1 MIFDYVIVGGGSAG
15 CVLANRLSADPSKQ
29 VALLEAG
36 PDTPPEHISTE
47 IYALSFLPHYFGEE
61 CYWTKLEAYVDPIG
75 NHSVEEMMR
84 SQKPRRYEQARIM
97 GGGSTVNGQVA
108 IRGLP
113 SDYDEWDSLGAR
125 GWRWDDCLPYF
136 RRLERDMDFDGP
148 LHGKEGPIP
157 IHRTFPPDWGAFS
170 LAFRDSLAKKGIP
183 YYDDCHGQFGDG
195 CFPFPRNNILTHRV
209 STAMGYLD
217 GATRLRRNLHILA
230 KTALEQIEF
239 DGKRAVAALVRRPGQ
254 KERIEGREIII
265 SAGALHSPGILMR
278 AGIGPGDQLQALGI
292 GVRSERPGVGAN
304 LQEHPLVGIGIHL
317 RPEGRLPPTMRNN
330 FMLNMRFSSG
340 LPGCPGQD
348 MKLSVSN
355 RFAWSKAGAHFGT
368 TQFGPNKAYSKGFVR
383 LRDKNPESEPIVAF
397 NLMSDPR
404 DLRRTM
410 DAVRFAIGVLQ
421 TPPARDLA
429 FSIFPGVYGEMI
441 RNLTTQSRVNKIVTD
456 LAAHLL
462 DVGGVARKLVMSLA
476 MKSKLAIDDLE
487 RDDRKLEDW
496 IHLGVQGDWH
506 ACGTCKM
513 GAPEDRA
520 AVVDPEGRVHGVDN
534 LRVVD
539 ASIMPTIPAAN
550 TNISTIM
557 IAEKMADA
565 LLGRRAPRARE
576 AMSAMPG

>member
-217 GATRLRRNLHILA
+217 GATRLRKNLHILA

-239 DGKRAVAALVRRPGQ
+239 DGKRAVAALVRREGQ

-265 SAGALHSPGILMR
+265 SAGALHSPGILDAGRHRPGRSAPGARDRR
-278 AGIGPGDQLQALGI
+278 ALGPAGRGGQSAGASARGHRHPSQARGTAAADDAQQFHAEHALLIGPSRLSRSGYEALRLQPLRLEQGGGPFRDHPIRTQQGLFQGLRPAARQES
-292 GVRSERPGVGAN
+292 GVRAHRRLQPDVGPA
-304 LQEHPLVGIGIHL
+304 
-317 RPEGRLPPTMRNN
+317 RSPPHH
-330 FMLNMRFSSG
+330 
-340 LPGCPGQD
+340 GC
-348 MKLSVSN
+348 
-355 RFAWSKAGAHFGT
+355 RA
-368 TQFGPNKAYSKGFVR
+368 
-383 LRDKNPESEPIVAF
+383 
-397 NLMSDPR
+397 
-404 DLRRTM
+404 LRR
-410 DAVRFAIGVLQ
+410 
-421 TPPARDLA
+421 
-429 FSIFPGVYGEMI
+429 
-441 RNLTTQSRVNKIVTD
+441 
-456 LAAHLL
+456 
-462 DVGGVARKLVMSLA
+462 
-476 MKSKLAIDDLE
+476 
-487 RDDRKLEDW
+487 
-496 IHLGVQGDWH
+496 
-506 ACGTCKM
+506 
-513 GAPEDRA
+513 
-520 AVVDPEGRVHGVDN
+520 
-534 LRVVD
+534 
-539 ASIMPTIPAAN
+539 
-550 TNISTIM
+550 
-557 IAEKMADA
+557 
-565 LLGRRAPRARE
+565 RRAPDPAGPRPRFFHLSRRLWRDDPEPDHPVAGATRSSPIWPPICWT
-576 AMSAMPG
+576 SAASPASW

>member
-1 MIFDYVIVGGGSAG
+1 MSDVVYSSGTAHYRIRVAPDMEINQKIQAGSMARQFDIGETVHLSWDESDSQLIARNSARNGRPQVRRRAAGVSKEEFAMIFDYVIVGGGSAG

-217 GATRLRRNLHILA
+217 GATRLRKNLHILA
-230 KTALEQIEF
+230 KTAL
-239 DGKRAVAALVRRPGQ
+239 AADRVRRQAGGGRPGPS
-254 KERIEGREIII
+254 RGAEGKDR
-265 SAGALHSPGILMR
+265 
-278 AGIGPGDQLQALGI
+278 GPGD
-292 GVRSERPGVGAN
+292 
-304 LQEHPLVGIGIHL
+304 
-317 RPEGRLPPTMRNN
+317 
-330 FMLNMRFSSG
+330 SS
-340 LPGCPGQD
+340 
-348 MKLSVSN
+348 S
-355 RFAWSKAGAHFGT
+355 
-368 TQFGPNKAYSKGFVR
+368 
-383 LRDKNPESEPIVAF
+383 
-397 NLMSDPR
+397 
-404 DLRRTM
+404 
-410 DAVRFAIGVLQ
+410 
-421 TPPARDLA
+421 PPARC
-429 FSIFPGVYGEMI
+429 I
-441 RNLTTQSRVNKIVTD
+441 
-456 LAAHLL
+456 
-462 DVGGVARKLVMSLA
+462 
-476 MKSKLAIDDLE
+476 
-487 RDDRKLEDW
+487 
-496 IHLGVQGDWH
+496 
-506 ACGTCKM
+506 
-513 GAPEDRA
+513 
-520 AVVDPEGRVHGVDN
+520 
-534 LRVVD
+534 
-539 ASIMPTIPAAN
+539 
-550 TNISTIM
+550 
-557 IAEKMADA
+557 
-565 LLGRRAPRARE
+565 RRA
-576 AMSAMPG
+576 S

>member
-15 CVLANRLSADPSKQ
+15 CVLANRLSADAGNQ

-36 PDTPPEHISTE
+36 PDTPPEHISDE

-61 CYWTKLEAYVDPIG
+61 CYWTRLEAYTRPMG
-75 NHSVEEMMR
+75 NQSVEQMMQ
-84 SQKPRRYEQARIM
+84 SQKPKRYEQARIM

-113 SDYDEWDSLGAR
+113 SDYDEWEALGAS
-125 GWRWDDCLPYF
+125 GWRWEDCLPYF
-136 RRLERDMDFDGP
+136 RRLERDMDFAGP
-148 LHGKEGPIP
+148 FHGREGPIP

-170 LAFRDSLAKKGIP
+170 LAFRDALAKKGIP
-183 YYDDCHGQFGDG
+183 YYDDCHANFGDG
-195 CFPFPRNNILTHRV
+195 CFPFPRNNILAHRV

-217 GATRLRRNLHILA
+217 GATRLRKNLHIFSRTMLQ
-230 KTALEQIEF
+230 QIEF
-239 DGKRAVAALVRRPGQ
+239 EGARAAAALVRREGRS
-254 KERIEGREIII
+254 ERIEGRQIII

-278 AGIGPGDQLQALGI
+278 AGIGPADQLQSHGI
-292 GVRSERPGVGAN
+292 TVRSDRPGVGAN
-304 LQEHPLVGIGIHL
+304 LQEHPLVGLGIHL

-340 LPGCPGQD
+340 LAGCPGQD

-368 TQFGPNKAYSKGFVR
+368 VQLGPNKAYSKGFVR
-383 LRDKNPESEPIVAF
+383 LRDKDPGSEPIVAF

-404 DLRRTM
+404 DLRRAV
-410 DAVRFAIGVLQ
+410 DGVRFAIGVLR

-429 FSIFPGVYGEMI
+429 HSIFPGVYGEMI
-441 RNLTTQSRVNKIVTD
+441 RNLTTQSKLNKLVTD
-456 LAAHLL
+456 LAAALL
-462 DVGGVARKLVMSLA
+462 DIGGPARRLVMSLA
-476 MKSKLAIDDLE
+476 MKSKLSIDDLAT
-487 RDDRKLEDW
+487 DDRKAEDW
-496 IHLGVQGDWH
+496 IHEGVQGDWH

-513 GAPEDRA
+513 GAAQDRM
-520 AVVDPEGRVHGVDN
+520 AVVDPEGRVYGVDN
-534 LRVVD
+534 LWVAD

-557 IAEKMADA
+557 IGEKMADT
-565 LLGRRAPRARE
+565 LLGRRAAAR
-576 AMSAMPG
+576 